1 MTVLLFILGV
11 LFVAVGIAVS
21 IALHEVGHLVPAK
34 AFKVRVT
41 QYMIGFGP
49 TVFSRRRGET
59 EYGVKALPLGGYVSM
74 VGMYPPNKTDDADG
88 TVRASSTGM
97 FQQLANDARA
107 AAAEQLQPGDEN
119 RMFYNLPV
127 WKRIIVM
134 LGGPFM
140 NLLIGVVLFAVL
152 LMGFGT
158 AQSTT
163 RLAEVNQCVITSDQ
177 AAKGQTECTDADP
190 AAPAYEAGLLPGD
203 TITAFDGQPVDG
215 WNDLSERIREAA
227 GRSVPLTYVRDGVE
241 QDTTITPL
249 LTERPVAGDD
259 GAPVTDDAGNPVTR
273 EVGFIGVAAAT
284 EMVRQPGTE
293 VLPAVG
299 DNLRSIAG
307 VVINLPQ
314 RVVDVAQAAFSSE
327 ERDPNGPI
335 SVVGV
340 GRIAGE
346 ISALEEVSVTSK
358 VATLVGL
365 VASVNLALFVFNL
378 IPLLPLDGGH
388 VAGALWEGLR
398 RRVAKLFKRPDPGHF
413 DLAKMLPVTYV
424 VFALLMGMSVLL
436 IYADIVKPVSLF
448 N

>member
-241 QDTTITPL
+241 QETTITPL

>member
-11 LFVAVGIAVS
+11 LFVAVGVAVS

-59 EYGVKALPLGGYVSM
+59 EYGFKALPLGGYVSM
-74 VGMYPPNKTDDADG
+74 VGMYPPNKDDDADG

-97 FQQLANDARA
+97 FQQLATDARA

-119 RMFYNLPV
+119 RMFYNLPI

-140 NLLIGVVLFAVL
+140 NLVIGTVLFAVL

-163 RLAEVNQCVITSDQ
+163 TLAEVNQCVITSDQ
-177 AAKGQTECTDADP
+177 AAQGQTECTDADP
-190 AAPAYEAGLLPGD
+190 AAPAYQAGLLPGD
-203 TITAFDGQPVDG
+203 TITAFDGNPVSG
-215 WNDLSERIREAA
+215 WDDLSAQIKEAA
-227 GRSVPLTYVRDGVE
+227 GRQVPITYERDGVE
-241 QDTTITPL
+241 QDTVITPL

-259 GAPVTDDAGNPVTR
+259 GAPVTDDAGNPVTQ
-273 EVGFIGVAAAT
+273 EVGFIGVAAST
-284 EMVRQPGTE
+284 ELVRQSGTA

-299 DNLRSIAG
+299 DNLKSIAG
-307 VVINLPQ
+307 VIVHLPQ
-314 RVVDVAQAAFSSE
+314 RVVDVGKAAFSSE

-346 ISALEEVSVTSK
+346 ISALEEVPVASK
-358 VATLVGL
+358 VASLVGL

-398 RRVAKLFKRPDPGHF
+398 RRTAKLFKRPDPGHF

>member
-11 LFVAVGIAVS
+11 LFVAVGVAVS

-59 EYGVKALPLGGYVSM
+59 EYGFKALPLGGYVSM
-74 VGMYPPNKTDDADG
+74 VGMYPPNKADDAEG

-97 FQQLANDARA
+97 FQQLATDARA

-119 RMFYNLPV
+119 RMFYNLPI
-127 WKRIIVM
+127 WKRMIVM

-140 NLLIGVVLFAVL
+140 NLVIGTVLFAVL

-163 RLAEVNQCVITSDQ
+163 TLAEVNQCVITSDQ
-177 AAKGQTECTDADP
+177 AAQGQTECTDADP
-190 AAPAYEAGLLPGD
+190 AAPAYQAGLLPGD
-203 TITAFDGQPVDG
+203 TVTAFDGKPVSG
-215 WNDLSERIREAA
+215 WDDLSAQIKEAA
-227 GRSVPLTYVRDGVE
+227 GRQVPITFERDGVE
-241 QDTTITPL
+241 QETVITPL

-259 GAPVTDDAGNPVTR
+259 GAPVTDDAGNPVTQ
-273 EVGFIGVAAAT
+273 EVGFIGVAAST
-284 EMVRQPGTE
+284 ELVRQPGSA

-299 DNLRSIAG
+299 DNLKSIAG
-307 VVINLPQ
+307 VIVHLPQ
-314 RVVDVAQAAFSSE
+314 RVVDVGKAAFSSE

-346 ISALEEVSVTSK
+346 ISALEEVPVASK

-398 RRVAKLFKRPDPGHF
+398 RRTAKLFKRPDPGHF